1 MLDYYFYYKYIGRF
15 ILYLKNSSE
24 FFHFINILEFNK
36 LVLFFDIYNI
46 NDLNSINILSHIFFF
61 KYYFGVL
68 PFFTNYI
75 YKFKLNINYYNFF
88 IQYNF
93 FEKNIYYPLYFF
105 FNDVYYMIN
114 KFNLNINKKSN
125 FWNFCINDMNF
136 FIEKKNT
143 LGFFNLKYKL
153 NFSFF
158 LIKIEKLS
166 INNLF
171 YLFKYKA

>member
-1 MLDYYFYYKYIGRF
+1 MFDYYFHYKFIGRF

-24 FFHFINILEFNK
+24 FFYFTNILEFNK
-36 LVLFFDIYNI
+36 LVLFFDVYNI

-114 KFNLNINKKSN
+114 KFNLNVNKKL
-125 FWNFCINDMNF
+125 D
-136 FIEKKNT
+136 
-143 LGFFNLKYKL
+143 Y
-153 NFSFF
+153 
-158 LIKIEKLS
+158 
-166 INNLF
+166 
-171 YLFKYKA
+171 